1 VAIEIPYPC
10 RRALLGSALS
20 VLAGSLAGVAP
31 AWARGSLVELIAQ
44 SKPSVVSVGVFN
56 PLASPRFSPRGTG
69 FVVGDGNLV
78 VTNAHV
84 VPEDLDRTYGAQLRV
99 RVVSGPAAPSER
111 IATIVRVDA
120 AHDLALLQIDGT
132 RLPALRLASGQDVD
146 EGTEVAL
153 IGFPISN
160 LLGLAPVTHRG
171 IVSAVTDMVL
181 PPPNVRQLSNRAI
194 QQLRTAPFK
203 IYQLDAT
210 AYPGNSGGPLFDLGT
225 REVIGVVSMV
235 AIKSTRESALSDPTG
250 ISYAM
255 PIRWVHELLAA
266 GGQRP

>member
-1 VAIEIPYPC
+1 MLFLSC
-10 RRALLGSALS
+10 RRSLLACGVAFCAILGGADR
-20 VLAGSLAGVAP
+20 VLAQP
-31 AWARGSLVELIAQ
+31 ALVGLIAEA
-44 SKPSVVSVGVFN
+44 KPSVVSVGVFN
-56 PLASPRFSPRGTG
+56 PLGSPRFSPRGTG

-99 RVVSGPAAPSER
+99 RVVSGPAAPSDR
-111 IATIVRVDA
+111 VATVVQVDA
-120 AHDLALLQIDGT
+120 AHDLALLQIDGV
-132 RLPALRLASGQDVD
+132 RLPALRLGPAKDVE

-153 IGFPISN
+153 VGFPISN

-181 PPPNVRQLSNRAI
+181 PPPSVRQLSNRAI
-194 QQLRTAPFK
+194 QQIRSAPFK

-210 AYPGNSGGPLFDLGT
+210 AYPGNSGGPLFDIGS
-225 REVIGVVSMV
+225 RQVIGVVSMV
-235 AIKSTRESALSDPTG
+235 AIKSTRESALTDPTG

-266 GGQRP
+266 AGQRP

>member
-1 VAIEIPYPC
+1 MG
-10 RRALLGSALS
+10 RRAFAAAWVLGI
-20 VLAGSLAGVAP
+20 VIAGLPGAAAASTP
-31 AWARGSLVELIAQ
+31 LVSLIAAA
-44 SKPSVVSVGVFN
+44 KPSVVSVGVFN
-56 PLASPRFSPRGTG
+56 PLGSPRFAPRGTG
-69 FVVGDGNLV
+69 FVVGDGTLV

-84 VPEDLDRTYGAQLRV
+84 IPEDLDRTYGAQLRV

-111 IATIVRVDA
+111 VATVVRTDA
-120 AHDLALLQIDGT
+120 AHDLAVLRIDGG
-132 RLPALRLASGQDVD
+132 RLPALALAPSEDVA

-194 QQLRTAPFK
+194 QQIRAAPFR

-210 AYPGNSGGPLFDLGT
+210 AYPGNSGGPLFDLMTGQ
-225 REVIGVVSMV
+225 VIGVVSMV
-235 AIKSTRESALSDPTG
+235 AIKTTRESALSDPTG

-255 PIRWVHELLAA
+255 PIRWVHALL
-266 GGQRP
+266 GDVTGQRP